1 MVTKTIAQA
10 AALLPLRL
18 KSELLILDSDKASQI
33 EEIRLRT
40 GCPMNISICG
50 IEYPIADDYIIC
62 ADDLEGVLEC
72 ATEASFHSVEHE
84 LARGY
89 ISVKGGIRVG
99 VCGTAVI
106 KNGEVC
112 ALRNV
117 SSLSIRIP
125 RQFTGLC
132 DDLFGRLYG
141 ERANDLLIIAPPGGG
156 KTSCL
161 REYVRYS
168 SDHGKRVSLADEKG
182 EIAAVYDGE
191 PQFDV
196 GTHTDIICDAPKAK
210 AVMMLIKSMTPDIV
224 ALDEI
229 SSDEDAQAIFEAYG
243 CGVSIAATAHA
254 RCTDDLYRR
263 RTYAKLMD
271 AGIFDYCIEIE
282 NKSGKRE
289 YKLKKLCT

>member
-40 GCPMNISICG
+40 GCPMYISICG
-50 IEYPIADDYIIC
+50 IEHSIADDYIIC
-62 ADDLEGVLEC
+62 ADDLESVLEC

-89 ISVKGGIRVG
+89 ISVKGGIRLG
-99 VCGTAVI
+99 VCGTAVM
-106 KNGEVC
+106 KNGSVSGM
-112 ALRNV
+112 RDV

-125 RQFTGLC
+125 RQFYGLC
-132 DDLFGRLYG
+132 DDIFRELYSQQT
-141 ERANDLLIIAPPGGG
+141 NNLLIIAPPGGG

-161 REYVRYS
+161 REYIRCS
-168 SDHGKRVSLADEKG
+168 SNLGKIVSLADEKG

-196 GTHTDIICDAPKAK
+196 GAHTDVICDAPKAK

-229 SSDEDAQAIFEAYG
+229 SSEEDAEAIYDAYG

-254 RCTDDLYRR
+254 GCVHDLYRR
-263 RTYAKLMD
+263 KIYAQLMD
-271 AGIFDYCIEIE
+271 AGIFDNCIVIT
-282 NKSGKRE
+282 NNSGRRE
-289 YKLKKLCT
+289 YELIKLCT